1 LILLILNLE
10 RPIYA
15 EVLGQQ
21 APVAVRSFINA
32 HTRIFMIKADSGL
45 AFRNGE
51 HNSLILFST
60 VLVKGEMKEN
70 YVTDGESFQI
80 R

>member
-1 LILLILNLE
+1 M
-10 RPIYA
+10 
-15 EVLGQQ
+15 
-21 APVAVRSFINA
+21 RS
-32 HTRIFMIKADSGL
+32 IKADSGL

>member
-1 LILLILNLE
+1 MHILNLE
-10 RPIYA
+10 RPIYT
-15 EVLGQQ
+15 EVLGEQ
-21 APVAVRSFINA
+21 ASVLVRSFINA
-32 HTRIFMIKADSGL
+32 HPRKFMIKADSGL

-60 VLVKGEMKEN
+60 VPVKGEIDEN

-80 R
+80 RS